1 MHIIAHTYHP
11 PLPPPDT
18 PLHAPFSMYCSQ
30 LLSPYRDKMLIFL
43 YFPHMLEVQTKLI
56 LCIMEEERM
65 PVGCDG
71 AMAENTSQ
79 CGVFELSL

>member
-1 MHIIAHTYHP
+1 MHIK
-11 PLPPPDT
+11 LPPTNT
-18 PLHAPFSMYCSQ
+18 PLHAAFSMYCSQ
-30 LLSPYRDKMLIFL
+30 LLSLYRDKMLIFL

-71 AMAENTSQ
+71 ATAENTSQ